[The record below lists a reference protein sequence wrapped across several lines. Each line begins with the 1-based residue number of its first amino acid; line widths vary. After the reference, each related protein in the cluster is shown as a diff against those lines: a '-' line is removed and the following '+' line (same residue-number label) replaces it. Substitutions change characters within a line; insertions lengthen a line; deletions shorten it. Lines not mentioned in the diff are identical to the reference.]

1 MLALWDQ
8 PVLSIQRVLRPQAY
22 IGSYTR
28 RTIALRRTILRYQY
42 LKNPSEL
49 EPGQLGIIVG
59 RYCYSHGDASG
70 NSSNLR
76 LVYIPCLSR
85 WGDGL
90 SFISFTLLRM
100 VESSLRTLRHFLL
113 LYFSDLIRL
122 AISPSRTEVF
132 SVGSSLNR
140 APAKASFSTHCS
152 LLPSGGAPTV
162 VSV

>member
-59 RYCYSHGDASG
+59 RYCYSH
-70 NSSNLR
+70 LR